1 MNNQFCVAIEHNYL
15 PEDTISLYD
24 IVKKARDNGHD
35 VAAVNIVNPK
45 YARALKDINEIGP
58 FKRDD
63 IVVQTTGWAKY
74 IIGKISEFLDF
85 DSTDATIRVNS
96 ELILKQETSWA
107 GHLGLTA
114 LLFPTLPKQLI
125 NYARCLNNCI
135 SSVPYA
141 HIIIRIPLEIPDI
154 WDRWNT
160 LRNLCSH
167 NSRIKIALE
176 IPGDLP
182 EGASLDRWFSEP
194 IASVIVPKKIFLT
207 NKNGYPVLSKRHQ
220 ELVRK
225 LFKHTSQ
232 FIISDI
238 FNEPLEKNGLPSY
251 QQYLRHLYRTQEQP
265 SEIEKLAIDYED
277 YLQTPLQ
284 PLMDNLESMTYE
296 VFEQDPVKYIQYEE
310 AIYRAL
316 LDRMDFKKD
325 EPLVVM
331 VVGAGRGPI
340 VERALRA
347 SERANRKIKLY
358 AIEKNPNAFI
368 TLKQKKEVWGDKV
381 TIVFTDM
388 RYWDAPEK
396 ADILVSELLG
406 SFGDNELS
414 PECLDGAQKLLNPET
429 GISIPSDYTSYIT
442 PISSTKLYNSVSS
455 YKDIIHFETS
465 YVVKFNKVCEISEPK
480 PIWSFHHPNWNIDT
494 NPGSVNFNLHNDRY
508 NFVEFTIPENMTIH
522 GIGGYFE
529 ATLYKDV
536 IISINPP
543 THSKGMF
550 SWFPLFFPL
559 KIPMYAKKDT
569 KVVAHFW
576 RLHDTKKVW
585 YEWCVVPVTTNNEE
599 TVPQDVGSAS
609 SIHNPGGR
617 SHWIGL

>member
-1 MNNQFCVAIEHNYL
+1 MN
-15 PEDTISLYD
+15 
-24 IVKKARDNGHD
+24 
-35 VAAVNIVNPK
+35 
-45 YARALKDINEIGP
+45 
-58 FKRDD
+58 
-63 IVVQTTGWAKY
+63 
-74 IIGKISEFLDF
+74 
-85 DSTDATIRVNS
+85 
-96 ELILKQETSWA
+96 
-107 GHLGLTA
+107 
-114 LLFPTLPKQLI
+114 
-125 NYARCLNNCI
+125 
-135 SSVPYA
+135 
-141 HIIIRIPLEIPDI
+141 
-154 WDRWNT
+154 
-160 LRNLCSH
+160 
-167 NSRIKIALE
+167 
-176 IPGDLP
+176 
-182 EGASLDRWFSEP
+182 
-194 IASVIVPKKIFLT
+194 
-207 NKNGYPVLSKRHQ
+207 
-220 ELVRK
+220 
-225 LFKHTSQ
+225 
-232 FIISDI
+232 
-238 FNEPLEKNGLPSY
+238 
-251 QQYLRHLYRTQEQP
+251 
-265 SEIEKLAIDYED
+265 
-277 YLQTPLQ
+277 
-284 PLMDNLESMTYE
+284 NLESMTYE

-340 VERALRA
+340 VERALKA

-388 RYWDAPEK
+388 RYWEAPEK

-414 PECLDGAQKLLNPET
+414 PECLDGAQKLLNPDT

-455 YKDIIHFETS
+455 YKDVMHFETS
-465 YVVKFNKVCEISEPK
+465 YVVKFNKVFEISEPK
-480 PIWSFHHPNWNIDT
+480 PIWSFHHPNWNIDI

-508 NFVEFTIPENMTIH
+508 NSIEFVIPENMTIH

-543 THSKGMF
+543 THSEGMF

-559 KIPMYAKKDT
+559 KIPMYAKKGS
-569 KVVAHFW
+569 KIVAHFW
-576 RLHDTKKVW
+576 RLHDAKKVW
-585 YEWCVVPVTTNNEE
+585 YEWCVVPVVSDDENKE
-599 TVPQDVGSAS
+599 TYPQDVGSAS
-609 SIHNPGGR
+609 CIHNPGGR